1 MLFEI
6 FAIIFIL
13 LPKYVF
19 SHIFDKYSR
28 ENDIKIENDNRTF
41 LIDDY
46 CNIGQSRIT
55 INFFK
60 EIFDFFN
67 VIEIQNN
74 PNNNNK
80 CLILDEIFN
89 NYYSQFDK
97 ILYYNK
103 ESYIYFTCP
112 LCKKDFKT
120 DTLMNLHYKLF
131 HMKYNDSL
139 ICPGDFCMSINC
151 VRYYDYFYIKKYSK
165 NPQDVKF
172 NRQAIE
178 KDEICT
184 EDLIFFYK
192 STCMKLI
199 DGCFG
204 EDKQKYYKYYKYI
217 CNEISCKISIDSQ
230 ISQESNFWEI
240 ARFILMYLFGILSVI
255 YLIIVWLT
263 KFA

>member
-1 MLFEI
+1 MLFD
-6 FAIIFIL
+6 IIKLVYIL
-13 LPKYVF
+13 LPTYVSSEF
-19 SHIFDKYSR
+19 FEKYSR
-28 ENDIKIENDNRTF
+28 DNDTKIESDNRTF

-60 EIFDFFN
+60 EILNYLNATEF
-67 VIEIQNN
+67 Q
-74 PNNNNK
+74 NNNK

-112 LCKKDFKT
+112 LCQKDFKT
-120 DTLMNLHYKLF
+120 DSLLNLHYKLF
-131 HMKYNDSL
+131 HMNYNDSL

-151 VRYYDYFYIKKYSK
+151 FRYYDYFYVKKYSK

-178 KDEICT
+178 KDETCS

-192 STCMKLI
+192 SNCMKLI
-199 DGCFG
+199 EGCFG
-204 EDKQKYYKYYKYI
+204 DDKQKYYKYYKYI
-217 CNEISCKISIDSQ
+217 CNEIRCKISIDSQ
-230 ISQESNFWEI
+230 ISQESNFWEV
-240 ARFILMYLFGILSVI
+240 ARFILMYLFGILSII